1 MKKFMRFLCA
11 AMLLVSF
18 AACDEKDNQN
28 DDSGDNGGG
37 NTNYSTLILGN
48 WQVDM
53 MTVDG
58 MNVTPSKTTLGFNA
72 DGSGKLGL
80 NETEYSAFTWSIN
93 GSTINITADK
103 INFAFTIDSITATE
117 CGFHGSFI
125 ELAGES
131 MNGDIR
137 FHMTKISGGDNP
149 DDPDPG
155 NLGVSTPIM
164 LENTTTSLM
173 MRAQITGDIDIYL
186 SQFPDY
192 TYGFLVSCDA
202 PLSIDHNAFPCNYHD
217 ADGTFTLLLTGLEP
231 TKDYMVA
238 AWLRLTP
245 DSDPIISNMTVMQT
259 LNNYDPSIYW
269 VDLGLP
275 SGLLWASMNIGA
287 NSPIDFGD
295 YFAWGEREP
304 KSTYTWDNYRYGHGS
319 HQLTKYC
326 DDPAYGLNGYTDNL
340 TTLETND
347 DAAFN
352 NPFGNARMPTKT
364 EWEELV
370 NNTTHVWTSE
380 DGINGWRFTAPN
392 GNSIFLPAAG
402 DMATSING
410 VNQTGHYLSS
420 TLGSDG
426 PDYAWQLGFT
436 ATQLGG
442 DLQTMTR
449 TQRRLGSSVRAVH
462 APED

>member
-1 MKKFMRFLCA
+1 MKNFMRFLCA
-11 AMLLVSF
+11 AMLLASF
-18 AACDEKDNQN
+18 AACDEKENENDNHG
-28 DDSGDNGGG
+28 SGDN
-37 NTNYSTLILGN
+37 NSTLATQLVGT
-48 WQVDM
+48 WQSEHIYINDEEVQM
-53 MTVDG
+53 QLTIVM
-58 MNVTPSKTTLGFNA
+58 NA
-72 DGSGKLGL
+72 DGTG
-80 NETEYSAFTWSIN
+80 
-93 GSTINITADK
+93 
-103 INFAFTIDSITATE
+103 
-117 CGFHGSFI
+117 
-125 ELAGES
+125 ELAGMNETIS
-131 MNGDIR
+131 WQVSGNDVNVTNSQGSTFTFTVTGITDTYMIIAGNTVPGTGQQAKFEGKFLKVNGD
-137 FHMTKISGGDNP
+137 TP
-149 DDPDPG
+149 DTPDPG

-245 DSDPIISNMTVMQT
+245 ESEPIISNMTVMQT

-287 NSPIDFGD
+287 NSLIDFGD

-319 HQLTKYC
+319 HELTKYC

-364 EWEELV
+364 EWEEMV

-402 DMATSING
+402 DKATSING
-410 VNQTGHYLSS
+410 ANQTGHYLSS

-449 TQRRLGSSVRAVH
+449 TQRRIGSSVRAVKS
-462 APED
+462 AD

>member
-1 MKKFMRFLCA
+1 
-11 AMLLVSF
+11 
-18 AACDEKDNQN
+18 
-28 DDSGDNGGG
+28 
-37 NTNYSTLILGN
+37 
-48 WQVDM
+48 
-53 MTVDG
+53 
-58 MNVTPSKTTLGFNA
+58 
-72 DGSGKLGL
+72 
-80 NETEYSAFTWSIN
+80 
-93 GSTINITADK
+93 
-103 INFAFTIDSITATE
+103 
-117 CGFHGSFI
+117 
-125 ELAGES
+125 
-131 MNGDIR
+131 
-137 FHMTKISGGDNP
+137 
-149 DDPDPG
+149 
-155 NLGVSTPIM
+155 
-164 LENTTTSLM
+164 
-173 MRAQITGDIDIYL
+173 
-186 SQFPDY
+186 
-192 TYGFLVSCDA
+192 
-202 PLSIDHNAFPCNYHD
+202 
-217 ADGTFTLLLTGLEP
+217 
-231 TKDYMVA
+231 MVA

-245 DSDPIISNMTVMQT
+245 DSEPIISNMTVMQT